1 MSAVIQPPTATQ
13 VAFEPLTPERLDE
26 LLVIEQATYAHPWTR
41 GNFSDALDSGYS
53 AWVCL
58 LDTEMIGYFVLM
70 QSLDEAHLLT
80 IGVRARR
87 QKCGFGARLLRH
99 AMSVAS
105 HARARRMLLE
115 VRGSNARALELYRHF
130 GFSQIGV
137 RKNYY
142 PADGGRE
149 DALVLERTLEEVRA

>member
-1 MSAVIQPPTATQ
+1 MGGT
-13 VAFEPLTPERLDE
+13 LTPNVE
-26 LLVIEQATYAHPWTR
+26 LRPMQRADLEAVLAIENEVFPYPWTR

-58 LDTEMIGYFVLM
+58 VDTEMIGYFVLM

-80 IGVRARR
+80 IGVRTKR
-87 QKCGFGARLLRH
+87 QKIGFGARLLRH
-99 AMSVAS
+99 AMSVAKL
-105 HARARRMLLE
+105 ARARRILLE

-130 GFSQIGV
+130 GFRQIGL

-142 PADGGRE
+142 PADRGRE
-149 DALVLERTLEEVRA
+149 DALVLERLLEEVTA

>member
-1 MSAVIQPPTATQ
+1 MGGLLIPNVELRPMQGTDLDAVLA
-13 VAFEPLTPERLDE
+13 
-26 LLVIEQATYAHPWTR
+26 IETEVFPYPWTR